1 MHLWPLFPVLVH
13 FKSKWIWV
21 TYLVLM
27 YIVLTLATSTQLC
40 DKTALR
46 QRRIHFLHSLKHNRL
61 CVHITPSTYK
71 WTYLLYI
78 YAFLCIILYTCL
90 KVCPV
95 GSSNIL
101 LNNPVNVYFLLCFK
115 YLLMFLNSYKL
126 DFFFSFA
133 KHTHLQSYLALT
145 LTMECQLWSILARLV
160 IHKFFLLFCTSVSA
174 PIYFISEKEV

>member
-1 MHLWPLFPVLVH
+1 MDVGYLLSVH
-13 FKSKWIWV
+13 VHCSHTCYVDTVVWWNCFKTTQDS
-21 TYLVLM
+21 L
-27 YIVLTLATSTQLC
+27 LTLTEAQQT
-40 DKTALR
+40 
-46 QRRIHFLHSLKHNRL
+46 L
-61 CVHITPSTYK
+61 CVHITPSPYK
-71 WTYLLYI
+71 GTYLLYI

-101 LNNPVNVYFLLCFK
+101 LNIPVNVYFLLCFK

-133 KHTHLQSYLALT
+133 KHTHLQNYLALT
-145 LTMECQLWSILARLV
+145 LKMECQLWSILARLV

-174 PIYFISEKEV
+174 PIYFVSEKEV